1 MATSNQSSQKK
12 KKYAKLRILGVSLF
26 VLSILTAPLNL
37 IVGAVLGFSGIWMT
51 TYYRTFM
58 EESRGHTPTPCFKR
72 IFPVL
77 GAVMLALWIGVGST
91 VASNPNNNSDVSP
104 VSTIENSSS
113 EQKTE
118 KKAAEEAKSKQEAEK
133 KAAEQAKAKQ
143 EAEKKAAEEAKAKQ
157 EAEKKAAEEANAK
170 QEAEKKAAEQA
181 KAKQEAEKK
190 AAEEAKA
197 KQEAEKKA
205 AEEAAKATNPPPP
218 SAPNSNSVKIY
229 ITPTGKR
236 YHYDSKCNGGTYN
249 ESTLDK
255 AKELGLTPCS
265 KCVA

>member
-1 MATSNQSSQKK
+1 MNKKEASQKK
-12 KKYAKLRILGVSLF
+12 KKDAKLRILGVSLF
-26 VLSILTAPLNL
+26 VLSILAAPLNL

-77 GAVMLALWIGVGST
+77 GSVMLALWIGVGST
-91 VASNPNNNSDVSP
+91 VASNPNNNSDISP
-104 VSTIENSSS
+104 VPTIENSSS

-118 KKAAEEAKSKQEAEK
+118 KKAAE
-133 KAAEQAKAKQ
+133 QAK
-143 EAEKKAAEEAKAKQ
+143 
-157 EAEKKAAEEANAK
+157 AK

-190 AAEEAKA
+190 AAE
-197 KQEAEKKA
+197 Q
-205 AEEAAKATNPPPP
+205 AAKATNPPPP

-255 AKELGLTPCS
+255 AKELGLTPCG

>member
-1 MATSNQSSQKK
+1 MNKKEASQKK

-26 VLSILTAPLNL
+26 VLSILAAPLNL

-91 VASNPNNNSDVSP
+91 VASNPNNNSDISP

-118 KKAAEEAKSKQEAEK
+118 KKAAE
-133 KAAEQAKAKQ
+133 QAK
-143 EAEKKAAEEAKAKQ
+143 
-157 EAEKKAAEEANAK
+157 AK

-190 AAEEAKA
+190 AAEQAKA

-205 AEEAAKATNPPPP
+205 AEQAKAKQEAEKKAAEQAKAKQEAEKKAAEQAAKATNPPPP

-255 AKELGLTPCS
+255 AKELGLTPCG

>member
-12 KKYAKLRILGVSLF
+12 KKYARLRILGVSLF
-26 VLSILTAPLNL
+26 VLSILAAPLNL

-91 VASNPNNNSDVSP
+91 VASNPNNNSDISP

-113 EQKTE
+113 EQET
-118 KKAAEEAKSKQEAEK
+118 
-133 KAAEQAKAKQ
+133 
-143 EAEKKAAEEAKAKQ
+143 EKKAAEEAKAKQ
-157 EAEKKAAEEANAK
+157 EAEKKAAE
-170 QEAEKKAAEQA
+170 Q
-181 KAKQEAEKK
+181 
-190 AAEEAKA
+190 
-197 KQEAEKKA
+197 
-205 AEEAAKATNPPPP
+205 AAKATNPPPP
-218 SAPNSNSVKIY
+218 SAPNSNSVTIY

>member
-12 KKYAKLRILGVSLF
+12 KKYARLRILGVSLF
-26 VLSILTAPLNL
+26 VLSILAAPLNL

-91 VASNPNNNSDVSP
+91 VASNPNNNSDISP

-118 KKAAEEAKSKQEAEK
+118 KKAAE
-133 KAAEQAKAKQ
+133 QAKAKQ
-143 EAEKKAAEEAKAKQ
+143 EAEKKAAEQAK
-157 EAEKKAAEEANAK
+157 AK

-205 AEEAAKATNPPPP
+205 AEQAKAKQEAERKAAEQAAKATNPPPP

-255 AKELGLTPCS
+255 AKELGLTPCG

>member
-118 KKAAEEAKSKQEAEK
+118 KKAAEEAKAKQEAEK
-133 KAAEQAKAKQ
+133 KAAEEAKAKQ

-157 EAEKKAAEEANAK
+157 EAEKKAAEEAKAK
-170 QEAEKKAAEQA
+170 QEAEKKAAEQ
-181 KAKQEAEKK
+181 
-190 AAEEAKA
+190 
-197 KQEAEKKA
+197 
-205 AEEAAKATNPPPP
+205 AAKATNPPPP
-218 SAPNSNSVKIY
+218 SAPNSNSVTIY

>member
-1 MATSNQSSQKK
+1 MNKKEASQKK

-26 VLSILTAPLNL
+26 VLSILAAPLNL

-58 EESRGHTPTPCFKR
+58 EDSRGHTPTPCFKR

-91 VASNPNNNSDVSP
+91 VASNPNNNSDISP

-118 KKAAEEAKSKQEAEK
+118 KKAAE
-133 KAAEQAKAKQ
+133 QAK
-143 EAEKKAAEEAKAKQ
+143 
-157 EAEKKAAEEANAK
+157 AK

-190 AAEEAKA
+190 AAEQAKA

-205 AEEAAKATNPPPP
+205 AEQAAKATNPPPP

-255 AKELGLTPCS
+255 AKELGLTPCG

>member
-12 KKYAKLRILGVSLF
+12 KKYARLRILGVSLF
-26 VLSILTAPLNL
+26 VLSILAAPLNL

-91 VASNPNNNSDVSP
+91 VASNPNNNSDISP

-118 KKAAEEAKSKQEAEK
+118 KKAAEEAKS
-133 KAAEQAKAKQ
+133 
-143 EAEKKAAEEAKAKQ
+143 
-157 EAEKKAAEEANAK
+157 K

>member
-1 MATSNQSSQKK
+1 MNKKEASQKK

-26 VLSILTAPLNL
+26 VLSILAAPLNL

-91 VASNPNNNSDVSP
+91 VASNPNNNSDISP

-113 EQKTE
+113 EQK
-118 KKAAEEAKSKQEAEK
+118 AEK

-143 EAEKKAAEEAKAKQ
+143 EAER
-157 EAEKKAAEEANAK
+157 
-170 QEAEKKAAEQA
+170 KAAEQ
-181 KAKQEAEKK
+181 
-190 AAEEAKA
+190 
-197 KQEAEKKA
+197 
-205 AEEAAKATNPPPP
+205 AAKATNPPLP

>member
-12 KKYAKLRILGVSLF
+12 KKYARLRILGVSLF
-26 VLSILTAPLNL
+26 VLSILAAPLNL

-91 VASNPNNNSDVSP
+91 VASNPNNNSDISP

-118 KKAAEEAKSKQEAEK
+118 KKAAEEAK
-133 KAAEQAKAKQ
+133 AKQ
-143 EAEKKAAEEAKAKQ
+143 EAEKKAAEEAK
-157 EAEKKAAEEANAK
+157 AK

-205 AEEAAKATNPPPP
+205 AEEAKAKQEAEKKAAEQAAKATNPPPP
-218 SAPNSNSVKIY
+218 SAPNSNSVTIY

>member
-12 KKYAKLRILGVSLF
+12 KKYARLRILGVSLF
-26 VLSILTAPLNL
+26 VLSILAAPLNL

-91 VASNPNNNSDVSP
+91 VASNPNNNSDISP

-118 KKAAEEAKSKQEAEK
+118 KKAAEEAK
-133 KAAEQAKAKQ
+133 
-143 EAEKKAAEEAKAKQ
+143 
-157 EAEKKAAEEANAK
+157 AK

-205 AEEAAKATNPPPP
+205 AEEAKAKQEAEKKAAEQAAKATNPPPP
-218 SAPNSNSVKIY
+218 SAPNSNSVTIY

>member
-12 KKYAKLRILGVSLF
+12 KKYARLRILGVSLF
-26 VLSILTAPLNL
+26 VLSILAAPLNL

-91 VASNPNNNSDVSP
+91 VASNPNNNSDISP

-118 KKAAEEAKSKQEAEK
+118 KKAAEE
-133 KAAEQAKAKQ
+133 
-143 EAEKKAAEEAKAKQ
+143 
-157 EAEKKAAEEANAK
+157 
-170 QEAEKKAAEQA
+170 A